1 MANCIVVNLFLD
13 ATSQR
18 SDWQN
23 LMERFQ
29 ASGFGSLRAYA
40 NYVYVT
46 GAPFKTFVASIIGA
60 GAGLVGGFFGGL
72 ARRLAKTKA
81 N

>member
-1 MANCIVVNLFLD
+1 V
-13 ATSQR
+13 
-18 SDWQN
+18 
-23 LMERFQ
+23 
-29 ASGFGSLRAYA
+29 YA
-40 NYVYVT
+40 NYLYVT
-46 GAPFKTFVASIIGA
+46 WAPFKIFVASIIGA